1 MIEFKNVSSV
11 YDDDFV
17 ALHKA
22 SLAITPSEFVS
33 IVGPAGA
40 GKSTLLRLLTRELRP
55 SEGVVEVE
63 GVDLSRIPDGD
74 VPLLRRKIGTV
85 FQDFKLLANRN
96 AFENVAFALEVVG
109 ATNEQINEDVSKAL
123 DIVGLGDKQE
133 NFPHQLSGG
142 EKQRLAIA
150 RALIHRPRI
159 ILADEP
165 TGNLDLVNS
174 HDVIQLLL
182 KINALGTTVLLVT
195 HNREVVNTINRRV
208 VTIERGR
215 IVRDQT
221 HNGKYII

>member
-1 MIEFKNVSSV
+1 MIKLTGVSTV

-17 ALHKA
+17 ALHEIN
-22 SLAITPSEFVS
+22 LAISPGEFVS

-40 GKSTLLRLLTRELRP
+40 GKSTLLRLMTREMRP
-55 SEGVVEVE
+55 TDGKVVIEGL
-63 GVDLSRIPDGD
+63 DLSTISADD
-74 VPLLRRKIGTV
+74 VPVLRRKVGTV
-85 FQDFKLLANRN
+85 FQDFKLLSNRT
-96 AFENVAFALEVVG
+96 AFENVAFALEVIG
-109 ATNEQINEDVSKAL
+109 APNRKIADDVPKAL
-123 DIVGLGDKQE
+123 DIVGLRDKSE

-174 HDVIQLLL
+174 HDVVQLLL

-195 HNREVVNTINRRV
+195 HNREIVNMINRRV
-208 VTIERGR
+208 VTMEKGR
-215 IVRDQT
+215 IVRDQMD
-221 HNGKYII
+221 NGKYII

>member
-1 MIEFKNVSSV
+1 MIEFQNVSTS
-11 YDDDFV
+11 YDDFL
-17 ALHKA
+17 ALHDIN
-22 SLAITPSEFVS
+22 LAITPGEFVS

-55 SEGVVEVE
+55 TEGVVTVE
-63 GVDLSRIPDGD
+63 GVDLSHISEDD

-85 FQDFKLLANRN
+85 FQDFKLLSNRT

-109 ATNEQINEDVSKAL
+109 ASVPQVTEDVGKAL
-123 DIVGLGDKQE
+123 DIVGLRDKRK

-182 KINALGTTVLLVT
+182 KINHLGTTVLLVT
-195 HNREVVNTINRRV
+195 HNREIVNTANRRV
-208 VTIERGR
+208 VSIEKGR
-215 IVRDQT
+215 IVRDQA